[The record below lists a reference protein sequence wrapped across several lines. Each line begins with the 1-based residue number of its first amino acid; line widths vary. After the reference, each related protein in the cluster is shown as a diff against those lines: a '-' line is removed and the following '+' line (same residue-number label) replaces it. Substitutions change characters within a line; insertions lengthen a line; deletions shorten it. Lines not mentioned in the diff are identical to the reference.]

1 MNYTADQRRK
11 LWGILVSL
19 ALAITVAI
27 TLDCLPVATDI
38 PTDVLDSS
46 VPDTSPSTLE
56 PDSEEVTD
64 TTPPDTD
71 TDTQSPENTEEQEST
86 TPETDIPDIPD
97 TSFVLTF
104 LGECAPGSPL
114 GTSSFGSLNAMTNE
128 KGVDYYFSQLYSILS
143 ADDLTVAANSCIFTD
158 NNASSDLIECVA
170 PASSANIYKYGSVD
184 FLSVAAPILNEYSD
198 TSLADTKSALDTA
211 TIAYADDGQITYF
224 ENAGIRIALVSL
236 QLTKN
241 LNTADDTELVR
252 TAKASAEYVIVYFWG
267 GDNNSHAPEEWLT
280 TTLRA
285 FADAGASL
293 IVGCGNGVLR
303 PLEKYYD
310 TTIAYSLGTLIDGS
324 SMYHENA
331 TALLQLKITKDEA
344 GSLVENIQLI
354 PCYVY
359 KEVWQP
365 CLVSDPSDEQNIV
378 AFLYGEAEL
387 PTEY

>member
-11 LWGILVSL
+11 LWCILVSL
-19 ALAITVAI
+19 TLAITVAI
-27 TLDCLPVATDI
+27 VLDCLPTASDI
-38 PTDVLDSS
+38 PTDILDSS
-46 VPDTSPSTLE
+46 AQETDSPTTSPSET
-56 PDSEEVTD
+56 DSTEDVT
-64 TTPPDTD
+64 TD
-71 TDTQSPENTEEQEST
+71 PEITTQSPEST
-86 TPETDIPDIPD
+86 DLPDSTPPETEPPIQD

-104 LGECAPGSPL
+104 LGECAPGSPM
-114 GTSSFGSLNAMTNE
+114 GTSSFGSLNALTNE
-128 KGVDYYFSQLYSILS
+128 KGVEYYFSQLHSILS
-143 ADDLTVAANSCIFTD
+143 ADDLTVGANSCIFTD
-158 NNASSDLIECVA
+158 NTGYSSIIECLA
-170 PASSANIYKYGSVD
+170 PASSVNIYQSGSVD
-184 FLSVAAPILNEYSD
+184 FLSLAAPMLSDYSS

-211 TIAYADDGQITYF
+211 AIPYAEDGQIVYF
-224 ENAGIRIALVSL
+224 ENANINLAVVCL

-241 LNTADDTELVR
+241 LNTADDIAVIRE
-252 TAKASAEYVIVYFWG
+252 AKKSAEYVIVYFWG
-267 GDNNSHAPEEWLT
+267 GDNDSHVPEEWLT
-280 TTLRA
+280 ATLRS

-344 GSLVENIQLI
+344 GNLVENIQLV

-365 CLVSDPSDEQNIV
+365 CLVSDPSDEQNIN
-378 AFLYGEAEL
+378 AFLYGEAES